1 MKSPRK
7 LLAGIAALALLDI
20 EEEYDA
26 KRWEVI
32 LQNYH
37 DDPNPNPSWRVLN
50 PLLRKCVWWI
60 LDMGKQRTS
69 KLLYSSLIERIDDD
83 DDQPTLSAQALEA
96 LREFLG
102 EQNRASVA
110 DDEAAAAGNEVTS
123 SSEVALLA
131 EDWRLS
137 QFWYDPDTAK
147 TVAREVLSLCG
158 SVESPFV
165 ACIAC
170 PTLYVYLKVS
180 QWMSDKKKFQ
190 LSFNDIAVQLDLI
203 SKVHG
208 TKLAENYFNNIPEKS
223 KGVEAYGV
231 LLNCYAR
238 DKSVEKAEAIMQ
250 KMRELGQT
258 TFTFNVMLNLY
269 RLVEKHD
276 KIDLLV
282 HEMEEKGIKYDKFT
296 FSILFN
302 TYADLSDTIGMD
314 RIVQRMEYYPN
325 MVLDWIAYS
334 IAAKEFIKAGL
345 TKKAL
350 EMLKKSEGLIL
361 ASKRR
366 SMAYEF
372 LLTQYA
378 AIGEK
383 DEVLRLWELH
393 KKTEK
398 IYNKSYISMITS
410 LLKLDDIEEAEKI
423 FEEWDSSELFYDFQV
438 PNFLIGAYCRKG
450 LMEKAETLIN
460 RARMKRGKP
469 LAQTWYYLASGY
481 VNVNEM
487 PKAIEALKVAV
498 SAFRPGW
505 KPSGPILVAC
515 LEYLKEKGDV
525 EEAKE
530 FLGLLLGK
538 GVLSIGIHDKLSSYM
553 ENADLIAQA
562 SHLMEEDA
570 VGMYGEVTEN
580 LEPKQMGDLVMD
592 GEIKGMSELK

>member
-1 MKSPRK
+1 MSHLREDESTSSFCPVECQECFPN
-7 LLAGIAALALLDI
+7 
-20 EEEYDA
+20 EE
-26 KRWEVI
+26 
-32 LQNYH
+32 
-37 DDPNPNPSWRVLN
+37 
-50 PLLRKCVWWI
+50 
-60 LDMGKQRTS
+60 
-69 KLLYSSLIERIDDD
+69 SSL
-83 DDQPTLSAQALEA
+83 PSFMTLQKSLH
-96 LREFLG
+96 
-102 EQNRASVA
+102 
-110 DDEAAAAGNEVTS
+110 AAE
-123 SSEVALLA
+123 
-131 EDWRLS
+131 
-137 QFWYDPDTAK
+137 
-147 TVAREVLSLCG
+147 
-158 SVESPFV
+158 
-165 ACIAC
+165 
-170 PTLYVYLKVS
+170 VS
-180 QWMSDKKKFQ
+180 QWMRDKKKFQ
-190 LSFNDIAVQLDLI
+190 LSFHDIAVQLDLI

-208 TKLAENYFNNIPEKS
+208 TELAENYFNNIPEKS
-223 KGVEAYGV
+223 KVVEAYEV

-238 DKSVEKAEAIMQ
+238 DESVEKAEAIMQ

-258 TFTFNVMLNLY
+258 TFCFNVMLNLY

-296 FSILFN
+296 FGILFN

-325 MVLDWIAYS
+325 IVLDWNTYS
-334 IAAKEFIKAGL
+334 FAAKGFIKAGL

-366 SMAYEF
+366 SLAYDF

-423 FEEWDSSELFYDFQV
+423 FEEWDCSELFFDFRV

-460 RARMKRGKP
+460 RARMKGGKP
-469 LAQTWYYLASGY
+469 IAQTWYYLASGY

-505 KPSGPILVAC
+505 KLSGPILVAC

-538 GVLSIGIHDKLSSYM
+538 AVLSIGIHDKLSSYM

-562 SHLMEEDA
+562 SRLMEEDA
-570 VGMYGEVTEN
+570 VGMDGEVTEN
-580 LEPKQMGDLVMD
+580 LEPKQIGDLVMD
-592 GEIKGMSELK
+592 EEIKGMSELK